1 LPVNQLAAFRRFLP
15 CTAMILAMTQRR
27 DGTWT
32 ISFRKDSVLPL
43 SGGHRSQSKPG
54 RPPVRLIS
62 TSWFTPGVRAHRL
75 QPPSVSHSRW
85 IQACLQHLLDFSH
98 QYSVSSE
105 YLSRRAKSV
114 SDSYYQSQE
123 LSRQQPQELLGHQ
136 PQPAYF
142 QRILSPSHLIRQA
155 SGPLDV

>member
-1 LPVNQLAAFRRFLP
+1 MHRDDTSNDPASRWNLDHLFQEGFGPSTLRR
-15 CTAMILAMTQRR
+15 T
-27 DGTWT
+27 
-32 ISFRKDSVLPL
+32 PL
-43 SGGHRSQSKPG
+43 TKQAWSSS
-54 RPPVRLIS
+54 PVRLIS
-62 TSWFTPGVRAHRL
+62 TSWSSPGVRAHRL

-105 YLSRRAKSV
+105 YLGRRAKSV

-123 LSRQQPQELLGHQ
+123 LSRQQPQELLAHQ